1 MPAPELSISWLYH
14 NIGQVVVI
22 MKKGKWYC
30 AVQAMNIIKLAK
42 LPGSAYGLGKAKM
55 K

>member
-1 MPAPELSISWLYH
+1 MPESELSILRFYH
-14 NIGQVVVI
+14 SIGQVVVI
-22 MKKGKWYC
+22 MKKSKWYC

-42 LPGSAYGLGKAKM
+42 LPGSADGLSKVKM